1 MEISE
6 IKIDKEK
13 VAKKLREL
21 RGNIPRKSLA
31 KILGVGPSAIRNY
44 ENGLRTPE
52 QNVKLRYSLFFNV
65 KVDDI
70 FFKY

>member
-6 IKIDKEK
+6 IKIDKDK

-52 QNVKLRYSLFFNV
+52 QNVKLRYALFFNV

>member
-6 IKIDKEK
+6 IKIDKDK

>member
-1 MEISE
+1 MKISE
-6 IKIDKEK
+6 IKIDKEEI
-13 VAKKLREL
+13 ASELKKL
-21 RGNIPRKSLA
+21 RGNIPRKDLA

-44 ENGLRTPE
+44 ENGLRIPDE
-52 QNVKLRYSLFFNV
+52 NVKLRYSLFFNV

>member
-13 VAKKLREL
+13 VANKLREL